1 MIYLVNIQAD
11 AESAHAALIAQGFV
25 VTETGH
31 KPIFTAT
38 VMSPPRWRGRAIYS
52 AFFKVAETLGLGY
65 VSVLSIDPHRGA
77 LIGPGATGQAFDPAN
92 FYLNDGVAL
101 DIAQGELK

>member
-25 VTETGH
+25 VIETGH
-31 KPIFTAT
+31 KPVFTAT
-38 VMSPPRWRGRAIYS
+38 VMSPPGWRGRAIYS
-52 AFFKVAETLGLGY
+52 AFFKVAETLGLAH

-77 LIGPGATGQAFDPAN
+77 LIGPGVTDQVFDPAS
-92 FYLNDGVAL
+92 FYLNDG
-101 DIAQGELK
+101 LKLA

>member
-1 MIYLVNIQAD
+1 MIYYVNIQAD

-25 VTETGH
+25 VTETGR

-52 AFFKVAETLGLGY
+52 AFFKVAETLGLAH

-77 LIGPGATGQAFDPAN
+77 LIGPGVTDQVFDPAG
-92 FYLNDGVAL
+92 FYLIDG
-101 DIAQGELK
+101 LKLA